1 MLAPYLNRSPATVA
15 QLTLAYKNG
24 IERAIYFVER
34 VRKPTS
40 GRPPRG
46 LTVAQS
52 AFGGRTSAE
61 FIRNWF
67 CMRSPRGFALHAS
80 SRYAL
85 LAECGLT

>member
-15 QLTLAYKNG
+15 QLTLGSKMGSNVQFFCQTRPEADQG
-24 IERAIYFVER
+24 
-34 VRKPTS
+34 PTA
-40 GRPPRG
+40 RG